1 MMLTKY
7 WMFIVWPSFLMA
19 GVMEIAVFAMVDP
32 QDLHLFNQTIDVS
45 RQGIYTLSFF
55 IFWIICAASS
65 SLSFFLYMETKE

>member
-7 WMFIVWPSFLMA
+7 WMFILWPSFLMA
-19 GVMEIAVFAMVDP
+19 GVMEMVVFTMVDP
-32 QDLHLFNQTIDVS
+32 QDLHLFNQSIDLP

-65 SLSFFLYMETKE
+65 CLSLFLSVDPKD

>member
-1 MMLTKY
+1 MMMTKY

-19 GVMEIAVFAMVDP
+19 GVMEMVVFAMVDP
-32 QDLHLFNQTIDVS
+32 QDLHFFNQAKDVS

-65 SLSFFLYMETKE
+65 SLSLFLYMEPKE

>member
-1 MMLTKY
+1 MMMTKY

-19 GVMEIAVFAMVDP
+19 GVMEMVVFAMVDP
-32 QDLHLFNQTIDVS
+32 QDLHLFHQAIDVS

-65 SLSFFLYMETKE
+65 SLSVFLYMEPKE